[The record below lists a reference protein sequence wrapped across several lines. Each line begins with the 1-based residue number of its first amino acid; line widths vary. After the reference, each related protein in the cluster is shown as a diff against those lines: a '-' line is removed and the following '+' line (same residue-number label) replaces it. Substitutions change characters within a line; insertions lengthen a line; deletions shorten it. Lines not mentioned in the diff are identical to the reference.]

1 MVTPYGRLENGLH
14 LNKFNF
20 SHYNNQLSISESGQ
34 KLGGPLGGRDLGK
47 ILAAKKHNPLHMQRL
62 ERSPMH
68 VILYNWFC
76 LISFVLPADE
86 KHPGGLES
94 DHLLI
99 SLCMGGCFLCLGAL
113 KCLSRREMIGLL
125 HLSPGKNL
133 ISQKRKEPHRW
144 VTTIGILISE

>member
-1 MVTPYGRLENGLH
+1 M
-14 LNKFNF
+14 
-20 SHYNNQLSISESGQ
+20 
-34 KLGGPLGGRDLGK
+34 GK

-68 VILYNWFC
+68 VILQPNSVLYNWFC

-133 ISQKRKEPHRW
+133 ISQKKKRASSLGNDDW
-144 VTTIGILISE
+144 YTYIGINGMSFGRQRLRVGARHLWCGVIFM